1 VVPGKARCEKTRS
14 LSFWSTQRPI
24 QGVGS
29 MFKVGNNIQLSASDL
44 VGHLNCRNL
53 TELDLAVAKG
63 GLAKPRV
70 WDDPL
75 LDVARERGLRHEQ
88 GYIDHLRA
96 KGLEVETLAGMDFNE
111 AVAATANAMSL
122 GRQVIVQGAFLADNW
137 RGRPDVL
144 LRVETP
150 SSLGNWSY
158 EVVDTKLSRETKG
171 GTVLQLSLYSD
182 LLGKA
187 QGVTPQSFQVIVPW
201 SEYQPQTFR
210 TADFAAYYRRVRAS
224 LEQAVKLDQAID
236 VYPDPKPFCDVCRW
250 QERCDAKRHADDHLS
265 LVAGI
270 SKIQIAELGEHA
282 VTSCAALAAMP
293 IPLTFKPGRGSASAL
308 ERVREQAR
316 IQAEGKAAGDV
327 RCERLETIPGLGLAK
342 LYEPSQGDIFL
353 DLEGDPFVGDG
364 GLEYL
369 FGYSFRD
376 EDGQE
381 RHVADWAFS
390 PAEERAAFER
400 FIDFVMNRL
409 SLHPDLHIYHFAHY
423 EPSALK
429 RLMGRYA
436 TREDE
441 LDQLLRGKR
450 FVDLLAVVR
459 QGLRASVESYSIK
472 RLEPLYGYA
481 RETSLPDANQALAQV
496 QALLELGD
504 ASDIG
509 DDERSA
515 VKAYNR
521 DDCKSTWRL
530 RDWLE
535 NVRAIAI
542 SEGEIIARPSLSE
555 GEPGQALT
563 ERQLK
568 IAALVERLT
577 LGVPDDPL
585 ARTAEQHARWIL
597 AHCLDFHRRERKV
610 SWWEFFRLCDLPPED
625 ILDERPGL
633 GGLKFAKAVG
643 GTARAP
649 VHRYQFPPQETELRG
664 GEHVCAA
671 GGAKLGHVEDIS
683 IGDGWVDIKKR
694 CDSAG
699 LHPEALFAY
708 NDVNTTVLADAL
720 LRIGEYVADHGLE
733 GDGPYQAARDL
744 LMRREP
750 RVGGQPLR
758 VEGETALAAARRLA
772 LALDGGVLP
781 IQGPPGSGKTYT
793 GARMITEMVNAGLR
807 VGVTGNSHKVIRN
820 LLDKVCQTAEKVGL
834 DLTCIEKVQEA
845 AVDEP
850 RLRFTT
856 DNATCLSALH
866 DDCRVAGGTAWLWT
880 RPDAID
886 AVDVLFVDEAAQRSL
901 ADVLAVSQAAR
912 TVVLL
917 GDPQQLDQPM
927 QGTHPNGVATS
938 ALNHMLGGE
947 HRTISEDRG
956 LFLDETWRLHPTIC
970 AFTSELFY
978 EGRLHPRPGL
988 EMQEIRSTS
997 VLRGSGLRYLPAAHT
1012 GNQSSS
1018 PEEAEVV
1025 RALVSDFLASN
1036 PTWINREGLESPLTL
1051 ANILIIAPY
1060 NAQVFELQT
1069 RLPGARIG
1077 TVDKFQGQEA
1087 PVVIYSMTTSSHA
1100 DAPRGMEFLYSLNR
1114 LNVATSRAQCLCVL
1128 VASPMVFEAD
1138 CRTPEQMRLA
1148 NAYCRYLELAQQPTL
1163 PSLGESAAPSA
1174 FEDAA

>member
-1 VVPGKARCEKTRS
+1 MAG
-14 LSFWSTQRPI
+14 
-24 QGVGS
+24 
-29 MFKVGNNIQLSASDL
+29 
-44 VGHLNCRNL
+44 CR
-53 TELDLAVAKG
+53 A
-63 GLAKPRV
+63 GL
-70 WDDPL
+70 
-75 LDVARERGLRHEQ
+75 
-88 GYIDHLRA
+88 
-96 KGLEVETLAGMDFNE
+96 
-111 AVAATANAMSL
+111 
-122 GRQVIVQGAFLADNW
+122 GA
-137 RGRPDVL
+137 
-144 LRVETP
+144 
-150 SSLGNWSY
+150 WSY

-171 GTVLQLSLYSD
+171 GTVLQLNLYSD
-182 LLGKA
+182 LVAKV
-187 QGVTPQSFQVIVPW
+187 QGTTPEWFHVIAPW

-210 TADFAAYYRRVRAS
+210 VADFAAYYRRVRAS
-224 LEQAVKLDQAID
+224 LEQAVKLDQAVN
-236 VYPDPKPFCDVCRW
+236 VYPDPKAFCDVCRW

-270 SKIQIAELGEHA
+270 SKTQIAELAEHA
-282 VTSCAALAAMP
+282 VTTCATLAATP

-316 IQAEGKAAGDV
+316 IQVESKAAGDV
-327 RCERLETIPGLGLAK
+327 RFERLDAVPGFGLAK
-342 LYEPSQGDIFL
+342 LPEPSQRDIFL
-353 DLEGDPFVGDG
+353 DFEGDSFVGDG

-369 FGYSFRD
+369 FGYSFRG

-381 RHVADWAFS
+381 RYVADWALS
-390 PAEERAAFER
+390 RAEERAAFER
-400 FIDFVMNRL
+400 FIDFVTNRL
-409 SLHPDLHIYHFAHY
+409 NLHPDLHVYHFAPY
-423 EPSALK
+423 EPAALK

-436 TREDE
+436 TREEE

-450 FVDLLAVVR
+450 FVDLFAVVR

-481 RETSLPDANQALAQV
+481 REASLPDANRALAQV

-509 DDERSA
+509 DDERR
-515 VKAYNR
+515 VVEAYNR

-535 NVRAIAI
+535 TVRDSAI
-542 SEGEIIARPSLSE
+542 SEGEIIERPALPDA
-555 GEPGQALT
+555 EPSQALT

-577 LGVPDDPL
+577 SGAPDDPSE
-585 ARTAEQHARWIL
+585 RTAAQHARWIL
-597 AHCLDFHRRERKV
+597 AHCLDWHRREKKV
-610 SWWEFFRLCDLPPED
+610 SWWEYFRLSDLPAED
-625 ILDERPGL
+625 LLDERAGL
-633 GGLKFAKAVG
+633 GGLKFVKAAG

-664 GEHVCAA
+664 GEDVCAA

-683 IGDGWVDIKKR
+683 IADGWVDIKKR

-699 LHPEALFAY
+699 LHPEALFAH

-720 LRIGEYVADHGLE
+720 QRIGEYVADHGLE

-750 RVGGQPLR
+750 RVHCQPLR
-758 VEGETALAAARRLA
+758 AEGETALEAARRLA
-772 LALDGGVLP
+772 LALDGGVMP

-793 GARMITEMVNAGLR
+793 GARMITEMVKVGLS
-807 VGVTGNSHKVIRN
+807 VGVTANSHKVIRN
-820 LLDKVCQTAEKVGL
+820 LLDEVGRAA
-834 DLTCIEKVQEA
+834 DEIRINLTCIQKVSEEA
-845 AVDEP
+845 SDEP
-850 RLRFTT
+850 RLKFTT

-866 DDCRVAGGTAWLWT
+866 KDCRVAGGTAWLWT
-880 RPDAID
+880 RPDALN
-886 AVDVLFVDEAAQRSL
+886 AVDVLFVDEAAQMSL
-901 ADVLAVSQAAR
+901 ADVLAVSQAAK

-917 GDPQQLDQPM
+917 GDPQQLHQPT
-927 QGTHPNGVATS
+927 QGTHPDGVDTS
-938 ALNHMLGGE
+938 ALDHMLAG
-947 HRTISEDRG
+947 HQTIPEDRG
-956 LFLDETWRLHPTIC
+956 LFLEETWRLHPTIC

-978 EGRLHPRPGL
+978 ESRLHPRQGL
-988 EMQEIRSTS
+988 ELQEVRSTS
-997 VLRGSGLRYLPAAHT
+997 VLRRAGLRYVPVAHS

-1025 RALVSDFLASN
+1025 RALVDDLLASN
-1036 PTWINREGLESPLTL
+1036 PTWTSREGLEAPLTL

-1060 NAQVFELQT
+1060 NAQVFELQA

-1128 VASPMVFEAD
+1128 VASPVVFEAD

-1148 NAYCRYLELAQQPTL
+1148 NAYCRYLELARQPIL
-1163 PSLGESAAPSA
+1163 RSLGESAVLGA